1 MSTDGELLTFLN
13 ARLDE
18 DAAVAKAAIEEY
30 ATGFADTWSFEGYA
44 ESVTDGFGGYVA
56 CGPYDGPVD
65 EGQGRHIARFDPKR
79 KLREITVDLLILE
92 LHTGEHNCR
101 DQSTGRYPA
110 DWPSTAAYGSPG
122 AEWRHVVD
130 EYFEEGC
137 LTARLMANKWIDHAD
152 FRPEWTEELCNASG
166 R

>member
-79 KLREITVDLLILE
+79 KLREITVDRLILKGMPE
-92 LHTGEHNCR
+92 CPVCLAAVRCVLHDSSAG
-101 DQSTGRYPA
+101 P
-110 DWPSTAAYGSPG
+110 P
-122 AEWRHVVD
+122 AEWRFFCAED
-130 EYFEEGC
+130 AEI
-137 LTARLMANKWIDHAD
+137 ARLMANKWIDHAD

-166 R
+166 G

>member
-79 KLREITVDLLILE
+79 KLREITVDRLILKGMPE
-92 LHTGEHNCR
+92 CPVWLRSGAFCTTRVQALPQSGDSSVRKTRRLH
-101 DQSTGRYPA
+101 A
-110 DWPSTAAYGSPG
+110 
-122 AEWRHVVD
+122 
-130 EYFEEGC
+130 
-137 LTARLMANKWIDHAD
+137 
-152 FRPEWTEELCNASG
+152 
-166 R
+166 